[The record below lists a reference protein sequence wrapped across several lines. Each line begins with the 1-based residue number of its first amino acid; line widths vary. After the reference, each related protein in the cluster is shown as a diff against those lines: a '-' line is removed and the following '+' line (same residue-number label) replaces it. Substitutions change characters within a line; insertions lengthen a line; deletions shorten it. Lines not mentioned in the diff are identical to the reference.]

1 LSERGRAARLAGKAA
16 VRVVPWLVMA
26 AMAALWP
33 RRRPDD
39 EDSPASPEAYA
50 KREPNR
56 GRDAPAPWMI
66 PPLGW
71 KDVVWRTYRGAMTD
85 RLPALAAG
93 VTFYILLAV
102 FPGIAAFVSI
112 YGLFLNPAGVEHRV
126 AQLAEV
132 FPQDAMDLIGAQ
144 LRRLAMQKRGALGAT
159 FAFTTL
165 VTLWSANAGMK
176 ALFDGL
182 NIVYHEGEKRY
193 YLHRSLITYLATAT
207 GIVFVAGV
215 IGMTVVAPL
224 VLRAL
229 GLPPFGFWRGPLHW
243 IVVAVAAA
251 VVFGLA
257 YRVGPSRRPP
267 RWRWVIVGGC
277 FSAALWLLGSLAFS
291 FYVSRFTHFG
301 VTYGSLGA
309 MIALMLWIWISVWL
323 FLLGGELNAQ
333 LEHQTACD
341 TTIGPDAPLGRR
353 GAAMADAVGKA
364 FTVGWREA
372 WEIATAFL
380 GRQVGYVR
388 KFLRL

>member
-1 LSERGRAARLAGKAA
+1 MSEPGRAARLAGQAA
-16 VRVVPWLVMA
+16 VRLVPWLVMA
-26 AMAALWP
+26 GQAALWP
-33 RRRPDD
+33 RRRP
-39 EDSPASPEAYA
+39 EESESPASPEAYA
-50 KREPNR
+50 AREPNR

-66 PPLGW
+66 PSLGW
-71 KDVVWRTYRGAMTD
+71 KDVAWRTYRGAMAD
-85 RLPALAAG
+85 RLQALAAS

-112 YGLFLNPAGVEHRV
+112 YGLFLNPQGVEHRV

-144 LRRLAMQKRGALGAT
+144 LRRLATQKRGALGAA

-182 NIVYHEGEKRY
+182 NVVYRESEKRD
-193 YLHRSLITYLATAT
+193 YLQRSLITYLGTAT

-224 VLRAL
+224 VLKAL

-243 IVVAVAAA
+243 VVVAGVAA
-251 VVFGLA
+251 VVFSLA
-257 YRVGPSRRPP
+257 YRFGPSRRPA
-267 RWRWVIVGGC
+267 RWRWVIVGGF

-291 FYVSRFTHFG
+291 LYVSRFTHFG

-341 TTIGPDAPLGRR
+341 TTIGPDAPLGQR
-353 GAAMADAVGKA
+353 GAVMADAVGKA

-372 WEIATAFL
+372 WDITIAFL

-388 KFLRL
+388 RFLRL